1 MIWPFAKKKRFNPRD
16 IAPDGLFDAHSH
28 LLWGLDDGPSD
39 RAGTIEIL
47 DGLHA
52 LGYVQVAATPH
63 RNPRMFPLHELRE
76 IETAIEDVAGERGDL
91 GPEIVAGGEIM
102 FDDSFIDDLE
112 NGSLP
117 RLGAGSTYLVE
128 FGAHPG
134 AIPNAF
140 EETVFLLQ
148 ARDIAIVIAHGERH
162 YDLQQDQRRVD
173 LLRKG
178 GAIIQIDL
186 MSLIGGYGREAMKT
200 AWRLLE
206 NGCADLVS
214 TDLHSAAHMDKIA
227 ESLGELAEWDEAE
240 LVRLASTN
248 PRLILAGD
256 QWEIERHE

>member
-1 MIWPFAKKKRFNPRD
+1 MIWPFAKQKRFDPKD
-16 IAPDGLFDAHSH
+16 IAPEGLFDAHLH
-28 LLWGLDDGPSD
+28 LLWGMDDGPSN

-52 LGYVQVAATPH
+52 LGYVRVAATPH
-63 RNPRMFPLHELRE
+63 QNPRMFPLHGLQE
-76 IETAIEDVAGERGDL
+76 IETAIADIAGERGGI
-91 GPEIVAGGEIM
+91 GPEIVAGSEIM
-102 FDDSFIDDLE
+102 FDDSFMDDLE

-117 RLGAGSTYLVE
+117 RLGAGNAYLVE

-140 EETVFLLQ
+140 EETVFRLQ
-148 ARDIAIVIAHGERH
+148 TREIAIVIAHAERH

-178 GAIIQIDL
+178 GAMIQIDL
-186 MSLIGGYGREAMKT
+186 MSLIGGYGRNPMKT
-200 AWRLLE
+200 AWRFLE
-206 NGCADLVS
+206 NGSADLVS
-214 TDLHSAAHMDKIA
+214 TDLHSAAHMGEIA
-227 ESLGELAEWDEAE
+227 RSLSELAEWDEAE

-256 QWEIERHE
+256 PWEIERHE